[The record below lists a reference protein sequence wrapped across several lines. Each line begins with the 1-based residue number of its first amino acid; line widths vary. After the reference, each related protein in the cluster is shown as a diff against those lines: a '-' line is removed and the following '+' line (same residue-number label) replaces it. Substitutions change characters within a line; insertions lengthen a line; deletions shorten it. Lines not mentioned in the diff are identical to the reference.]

1 MARGLIHLYYG
12 YGKGKTTA
20 ALGLALR
27 AAGSGKKVV
36 IVQFLKDTNTSELKS
51 FAQLPNVTILR
62 GTAAKVFVRDMT
74 PEQLAETKDIQNA
87 NLRSAL
93 DIVAAGACELL
104 ILDEALDAYQL
115 GLLDR
120 ELFWSA
126 VFGKPDALELVVTGH
141 KPDEQL
147 VDAADYVTEMV
158 KIKHPYDKGVIARK
172 GIEF

>member
-1 MARGLIHLYYG
+1 MAKGLIHVYYG

-20 ALGLALR
+20 ALGLAMR

-51 FAQLPNVTILR
+51 FSRIPEITILR

-74 PEQLAETKDIQNA
+74 PGQLEETKRIQND
-87 NLRSAL
+87 NLREAL
-93 DIVAAGACELL
+93 GYVESGSCDLL

-115 GLLDR
+115 GLLDP
-120 ELFWSA
+120 ELFWDA
-126 VFGKPDALELVVTGH
+126 ILRKPEALELVVTGH
-141 KPDEQL
+141 NPEARA

-158 KIKHPYDKGVIARK
+158 KVKHPYDKGVFARK